1 MRFGVLGTGHAGAII
16 ASKLVALGHEVTMGS
31 RSSGNEKAVAW
42 ASSAGQNAH
51 HGTFREAA
59 AFGEIVINVTA
70 GGSSLEALQ
79 SAGAENLDG
88 KVLIDVANPLA
99 GDGFPPT
106 LVMCNSDSLGE
117 QIQRAF
123 PGARVVKALN
133 TVTASVMVNPG
144 MIAGGHNV
152 FIAGNDASAKA
163 TVNTLL
169 QSFGWAARDVVDLGD
184 ISCARGAEMYMP
196 LWIRLYIALGTPNF
210 NIRIVREP

>member
-16 ASKLVALGHEVTMGS
+16 AGKLVALGHEVTMGS

-59 AFGEIVINVTA
+59 AFGEIVVNVTA

-144 MIAGGHNV
+144 MIAGAHNV
-152 FIAGNDASAKA
+152 FIAGNDASAKD

-169 QSFGWAARDVVDLGD
+169 RSFGWAARDVVDLGD

-196 LWIRLYIALGTPNF
+196 LWIRLYVALGTPNF

>member
-31 RSSGNEKAVAW
+31 RSGGNEKAVAW
-42 ASSAGQNAH
+42 ASSAGHNAH
-51 HGTFREAA
+51 HGSFRDAA

-88 KVLIDVANPLA
+88 KVLIDVANPLG

-133 TVTASVMVNPG
+133 TVTANVMVNPG
-144 MIAGGHNV
+144 MISGGHNV
-152 FIAGNDASAKA
+152 FVAGNDASAKA
-163 TVNTLL
+163 TVSALL
-169 QSFGWAARDVVDLGD
+169 QSFGWDAGDVVDLGD

>member
-42 ASSAGQNAH
+42 ASSAGENAH
-51 HGTFREAA
+51 EGTFRDAA
-59 AFGEIVINVTA
+59 EDGEIVINATA
-70 GGSSLEALQ
+70 GATSLEALQ
-79 SAGAENLDG
+79 AAGAENLEG

-106 LVMCNSDSLGE
+106 LSVCNTDSLGE

-133 TVTASVMVNPG
+133 TVTAAVMVNPG
-144 MIAGGHNV
+144 MISGGHNV

-163 TVNTLL
+163 TVRTLL
-169 QSFGWAARDVVDLGD
+169 QSFGWDAGDVVDLGD
-184 ISCARGAEMYMP
+184 ISCGRGAEMYMP

>member
-31 RSSGNEKAVAW
+31 RASGNEKAAAW

-88 KVLIDVANPLA
+88 KVLIDVENPLA

-133 TVTASVMVNPG
+133 TVTADVMVNPG
-144 MIAGGHNV
+144 MISGGHNGFV
-152 FIAGNDASAKA
+152 AGNDASAKG

>member
-16 ASKLVALGHEVTMGS
+16 ANKLVALGHEVTMGS
-31 RSSGNEKAVAW
+31 RSSANEKAVAW
-42 ASSAGQNAH
+42 ASSAGRNAH

-133 TVTASVMVNPG
+133 TVTANVMVNPG
-144 MIAGGHNV
+144 MISGGHNV
-152 FIAGNDASAKA
+152 FVAGNDASAKA
-163 TVNTLL
+163 TVSTLL
-169 QSFGWAARDVVDLGD
+169 QSFGWDAGDVVDLGD

>member
-1 MRFGVLGTGHAGAII
+1 MKFGVLGTGIAGRAL

-42 ASSAGQNAH
+42 ASAAGEKARE
-51 HGTFREAA
+51 GTFREAA
-59 AFGEIVINVTA
+59 GFGEIVINVTA
-70 GGSSLEALQ
+70 GGSSLQALQ

-106 LVMCNSDSLGE
+106 LSVCNTESLGE

-123 PGARVVKALN
+123 PSARVVKALN
-133 TVTASVMVNPG
+133 TVTANVMVNPG
-144 MIAGGHNV
+144 VISGGHNV
-152 FIAGNDASAKA
+152 FVAGNDASAKA
-163 TVNTLL
+163 TVRTLL
-169 QSFGWAARDVVDLGD
+169 QSFGWDAGDVVDLGD

-210 NIRIVREP
+210 NIRIVREA